1 VEVDEQGV
9 VHDVHAGDLAEAGPI
24 LSALHHTN
32 VHDHGGR
39 HVPQRFIEEGMVR
52 VRRVVSTGVPE
63 AYEQRIGT
71 NGSARDFD
79 IRIAPMSPTRALV
92 SISEITERRASQW
105 VTARMIGR
113 AQVDFAAS
121 VEKCVCQDLADLSQL
136 AAKLASDLP
145 QVMGRASQLAERV
158 DEMLAKSRGM
168 VSSLSP
174 TRLETDGLL
183 PALLDL
189 AKHLQAT
196 AQIDCVVE
204 HSGLLP
210 RDYFVSLQL
219 FRIARET
226 VETMVRHTL
235 PRKVRIGVHAQQ
247 GLTILRVEAEG
258 SRPLEGS
265 REAAE
270 TSLGMLQVQAS
281 TIGAAL
287 ELREKD
293 GLQGVVCRVPTVD

>member
-1 VEVDEQGV
+1 
-9 VHDVHAGDLAEAGPI
+9 
-24 LSALHHTN
+24 
-32 VHDHGGR
+32 
-39 HVPQRFIEEGMVR
+39 
-52 VRRVVSTGVPE
+52 
-63 AYEQRIGT
+63 
-71 NGSARDFD
+71 
-79 IRIAPMSPTRALV
+79 
-92 SISEITERRASQW
+92 
-105 VTARMIGR
+105 
-113 AQVDFAAS
+113 
-121 VEKCVCQDLADLSQL
+121 
-136 AAKLASDLP
+136 
-145 QVMGRASQLAERV
+145 MGRASQLAERV
-158 DEMLAKSRGM
+158 EEMLAKSRGM

-196 AQIDCVVE
+196 AHIDCVVE

-235 PRKVRIGVHAQQ
+235 PEKVRIGVHAQQ

-258 SRPLEGS
+258 SRPLQGS